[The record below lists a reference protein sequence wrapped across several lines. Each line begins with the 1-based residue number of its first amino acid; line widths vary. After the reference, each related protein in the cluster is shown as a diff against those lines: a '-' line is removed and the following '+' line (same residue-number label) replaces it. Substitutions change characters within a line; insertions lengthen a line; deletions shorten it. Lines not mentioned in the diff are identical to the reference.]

1 MIHSW
6 ANVSNGFSLLVFTR
20 GRNLAAFRIMPL
32 TSRTT
37 RFLCNTSGSG
47 KTRLLLEGLWRH
59 WGLYFTARTL
69 PESIGSRDLELTFE
83 NLKVSTRLSPL
94 PSENPDMT
102 LKANREVTVR
112 SCLRVLY
119 ARVLVFRVFLEC
131 AARLGGITEQHK
143 GKWLLIQLAP
153 QTVLGLADVFLPL
166 NDRLREASFNYLS
179 LALRVEESKINQLL
193 GNSTLFCVLDEAQT
207 AANNFLDYFLSDT
220 RPPAPRPILREII
233 PVWTQFF
240 PALIVSGTGI
250 SMQEVN
256 ETAPGVA
263 KLNGE
268 KPETITDLGAFDNE
282 GDQLAYLKLYLPQK
296 YLETEDGKVVA
307 SRVGRWLHG
316 RYVCK

>member
-1 MIHSW
+1 
-6 ANVSNGFSLLVFTR
+6 
-20 GRNLAAFRIMPL
+20 MPL
-32 TSRTT
+32 TYHTT

-83 NLKVSTRLSPL
+83 NLKASTRLSPL
-94 PSENPDMT
+94 PSENPDMQ
-102 LKANREVTVR
+102 LKVNREVTVR
-112 SCLRVLY
+112 YCLRVLY

-153 QTVLGLADVFLPL
+153 QTVLGLADIFLPL

-179 LALRVEESKINQLL
+179 LELRLEESKINQLL
-193 GNSTLFCVLDEAQT
+193 GSSALFCVLDEAQVP
-207 AANNFLDYFLSDT
+207 ANNFLDYFLSDT
-220 RPPAPRPILREII
+220 RPAARQPILREITG
-233 PVWTQFF
+233 VWRQFF

-250 SMQEVN
+250 SMQEVD
-256 ETAPGVA
+256 ETALGTGVA
-263 KLNGE
+263 KLDGE
-268 KPETITDLGAFDNE
+268 KPEVITDLGAFDNE
-282 GDQLAYLKLYLPQK
+282 GDQLAFLKLYLPQK